1 MEGRAMDLDYS
12 NKNVLVVGGSSG
24 IGNGIAHAFRTR
36 GAQVHVWGTRPTAR
50 DYDGVRGSDLKGLH
64 YSQVDVADQAAVEA
78 WQPPFAALDALVLA
92 QGIVLYKRAEF
103 EMSGFR
109 KVVEVNL
116 NSLMTCSVKFRPLL
130 AQARGA
136 LVIISSTAGF
146 HATRGNP
153 AYGASKAGA
162 IGLVRTLG
170 EAWAPEGIR
179 VNGVAP
185 GFVDTKITEVTFS
198 NPKRREATLQ
208 AIPSGRFGTPEDIAG
223 AALFLTS
230 PLSSYIY
237 GQTIVVDGGLI
248 LS

>member
-1 MEGRAMDLDYS
+1 MDMDFS

-36 GAQVHVWGTRPTAR
+36 GAKVYVWGTRPSAR
-50 DYDGVRGSDLKGLH
+50 DYDGVRGSDLKGLE
-64 YSQVDVADQAAVEA
+64 YSQVDVADSSAIEA
-78 WQPPFAALDALVLA
+78 WNPPFQALDVLVLA

-103 EMSGFR
+103 EIASFR
-109 KVVEVNL
+109 KVMEVNL
-116 NSLMTCSVKFRPLL
+116 NSLMACSSKFHPHL

-136 LVIISSTAGF
+136 LIIISSTAGF
-146 HATRGNP
+146 HASRGNP
-153 AYGASKAGA
+153 AYASSKAGA

-208 AIPSGRFGTPEDIAG
+208 GIPAGRFGTPEDIAG
-223 AALFLTS
+223 ATLFLAS
-230 PLSSYIY
+230 PLSSYIH